1 MLQLLLSHFARFPR
15 YICAVISFQRRAFL
29 LCLILVGS
37 EAAVAKCK
45 QAIRVRA
52 NNIDPGI
59 RTQGNMSRPLLPWE
73 KDGDPVSVEIPWEPV
88 SKWLDEEFKSLKSVS
103 VGLGK
108 SNSWL
113 DAVREVVKLLAYLM
127 CLPKETSTA
136 LKETNALK
144 QTPARIWLLHLLK
157 TFNEIRKYSHKH
169 FQKGTTEAALFE
181 HVAALRICESS
192 LSNLF
197 GDHPDKL
204 LYNAFCQK
212 TFKDLGCTNSLEL
225 FYSSY
230 RQQCSSYADAK
241 LVVQVWK
248 VIQSGCLVLS
258 RSRADYV
265 YEAVDNWL
273 KENKD
278 VERWCSSMNDERKF
292 PALIRVD
299 PGGGMQYSEWGHSKL
314 DAVQQ
319 ASDELRTMCSQ
330 TVDVIKG
337 IEIKRTSVRKS
348 RRSVMGTS
356 TSWSAS
362 TAGAAASVRLDCIVF
377 QYADLSEATNNFH
390 RSHLIG
396 EGACGAVY
404 TALVTHNE
412 KKRSVAIKKLSGEYI
427 NSAAVDQEFSE
438 EIRIVSRLRHKNI
451 VELLGYTE
459 PDENSPLLMVTPLH
473 SSLSKHL
480 YEDEQPW
487 LNWSARLKIARGV
500 ADGLAYLHDAA
511 PEPLVHCDIKPGNIL
526 FDRNTFQP
534 YITDFGFTRLMQRDV
549 STVET
554 SRWVGTRGFVDP
566 HYQKYCKRTLKVDVY
581 SFGVLLLVLISG
593 EEEDVTHLVEK
604 VKKTNHIDVDID
616 VQKEKSYNAK
626 QCRQLLAI
634 AQQCIRFEPKDRPSM
649 SKVAL
654 MLSGDIPCVTSLTFD
669 HSTVTLTVSRDT
681 FNSFIIIVVIIAF
694 ASMYFPSYFY

>member
-1 MLQLLLSHFARFPR
+1 
-15 YICAVISFQRRAFL
+15 
-29 LCLILVGS
+29 VGS

-45 QAIRVRA
+45 QAIRLCA

-59 RTQGNMSRPLLPWE
+59 RTQGNMSRLLLPWE
-73 KDGDPVSVEIPWEPV
+73 KDGDPVSEEIPWEPA
-88 SKWLDEEFKSLKSVS
+88 SKLLDEEFKSLKSVS

-108 SNSWL
+108 PNSWL

-127 CLPKETSTA
+127 CVLKETSTA
-136 LKETNALK
+136 LKQTNALK

-197 GDHPDKL
+197 GDQPDKL
-204 LYNAFCQK
+204 MYNAFCQK
-212 TFKDLGCTNSLEL
+212 TFEDLDCTSPFAPFFGNN
-225 FYSSY
+225 

-265 YEAVDNWL
+265 YGAVDNWL

-292 PALIRVD
+292 PPLTRVD
-299 PGGGMQYSEWGHSKL
+299 SRGSIHYSEWDHSKL

-330 TVDVIKG
+330 TVDVIKA

-348 RRSVMGTS
+348 RRTVMGTS

-362 TAGAAASVRLDCIVF
+362 NAGAAASVRLDCIVF
-377 QYADLSEATNNFH
+377 QYADLSAATNNFH

-396 EGACGAVY
+396 EGAFGGVY
-404 TALVTHNE
+404 RALVTHNE
-412 KKRSVAIKKLSGEYI
+412 EKRSVAIKKLSGEYS
-427 NSAAVDQEFSE
+427 NSAALDQEFSQ
-438 EIRIVSRLRHKNI
+438 EIRRVSMVRHKNI

-473 SSLSKHL
+473 SSLIKHL
-480 YEDEQPW
+480 YEGEQPW

-500 ADGLAYLHDAA
+500 ADGLAYLHDGA
-511 PEPLVHCDIKPGNIL
+511 PEPLVHCDIKTGNIL
-526 FDRNTFQP
+526 FDRETFQA
-534 YITDFGFTRLMQRDV
+534 YIADFGLTRLMQRDV

-554 SRWVGTRGFVDP
+554 SQWVGTRGFVDP

-593 EEEDVTHLVEK
+593 EEDVLHLVEK
-604 VKKTNHIDVDID
+604 VKKTNRIDVDID
-616 VQKEKSYNAK
+616 VQNEKSYNAK

-654 MLSGDIPCVTSLTFD
+654 MLSGDVPCVTSLRFD
-669 HSTVTLTVSRDT
+669 HSTVTLTITRDT
-681 FNSFIIIVVIIAF
+681 FNSFIIVVVIIAF
-694 ASMYFPSYFY
+694 AFMYFS

>member
-1 MLQLLLSHFARFPR
+1 MLQLLLSNFARFPS
-15 YICAVISFQRRAFL
+15 YICAVISFQQRAFV
-29 LCLILVGS
+29 LCLLLVGS

-45 QAIRVRA
+45 QAIRLCA

-59 RTQGNMSRPLLPWE
+59 RTQGNMSRLLLPWE
-73 KDGDPVSVEIPWEPV
+73 KDGDPVSEEIPWEPA
-88 SKWLDEEFKSLKSVS
+88 SKLLDEEFKSLKSVS

-108 SNSWL
+108 PNSWL

-127 CLPKETSTA
+127 CVLKETSTA
-136 LKETNALK
+136 LKQTNALK

-197 GDHPDKL
+197 GDQPDKL
-204 LYNAFCQK
+204 MYNAFCQK
-212 TFKDLGCTNSLEL
+212 TFEDLDCTSPFAPFFGNN
-225 FYSSY
+225 

-265 YEAVDNWL
+265 YGAVDNWL

-292 PALIRVD
+292 PPLTRVD
-299 PGGGMQYSEWGHSKL
+299 SRGSIHYSEWDHSKL

-330 TVDVIKG
+330 TVDVIKA

-348 RRSVMGTS
+348 RRTVMGTS

-362 TAGAAASVRLDCIVF
+362 NAGAAASVRLDCIVF
-377 QYADLSEATNNFH
+377 QYADLSAATNNFH

-396 EGACGAVY
+396 EGAFGGVY
-404 TALVTHNE
+404 RALVTHNE
-412 KKRSVAIKKLSGEYI
+412 EKRSVAIKKLSGEYS
-427 NSAAVDQEFSE
+427 NSAALDQEFSQ
-438 EIRIVSRLRHKNI
+438 EIRRVSMVRHKNI

-473 SSLSKHL
+473 SSLIKHL
-480 YEDEQPW
+480 YEGEQPW

-500 ADGLAYLHDAA
+500 ADGLAYLHDGA
-511 PEPLVHCDIKPGNIL
+511 PEPLVHCDIKTGNIL
-526 FDRNTFQP
+526 FDRETFQA
-534 YITDFGFTRLMQRDV
+534 YIADFGLTRLMQRDV

-554 SRWVGTRGFVDP
+554 SQWVGTRGFVDP

-593 EEEDVTHLVEK
+593 EEDVLHLVEK
-604 VKKTNHIDVDID
+604 VKKTNRIDVDID
-616 VQKEKSYNAK
+616 VQNEKSYNAK

-654 MLSGDIPCVTSLTFD
+654 MLSGDVPCVTSLRFD
-669 HSTVTLTVSRDT
+669 HSTVTLTITRDT
-681 FNSFIIIVVIIAF
+681 FNSFIIVVVIIAF
-694 ASMYFPSYFY
+694 AFMYFS

>member
-1 MLQLLLSHFARFPR
+1 
-15 YICAVISFQRRAFL
+15 
-29 LCLILVGS
+29 
-37 EAAVAKCK
+37 
-45 QAIRVRA
+45 
-52 NNIDPGI
+52 
-59 RTQGNMSRPLLPWE
+59 MSRLLLPWE

-108 SNSWL
+108 PNSWL

-127 CLPKETSTA
+127 CVPKETSSA
-136 LKETNALK
+136 LKQTNALK

-157 TFNEIRKYSHKH
+157 TFNEIRNYSHKH
-169 FQKGTTEAALFE
+169 FQKGTTEATLFE

-197 GDHPDKL
+197 GDQPDKL
-204 LYNAFCQK
+204 MYNAFCQK
-212 TFKDLGCTNSLEL
+212 TFKDFGCTNSLEL
-225 FYSSY
+225 FSSSY

-265 YEAVDNWL
+265 YGAVDNWL

-292 PALIRVD
+292 PALMRVD
-299 PGGGMQYSEWGHSKL
+299 PGGGMQYSQWDHSKL

-319 ASDELRTMCSQ
+319 ASDELRTMCYQ
-330 TVDVIKG
+330 TVDVIKA

-348 RRSVMGTS
+348 SRSVMGTS

-362 TAGAAASVRLDCIVF
+362 TAGAAASVKLDCIVF
-377 QYADLSEATNNFH
+377 QYADLSDATNNFN
-390 RSHLIG
+390 RSRLIG
-396 EGACGAVY
+396 EGASGGVY
-404 TALVTHNE
+404 KALVTHNE
-412 KKRSVAIKKLSGEYI
+412 ETRWVAIKKLSGEYSI
-427 NSAAVDQEFSE
+427 SAAVDHEFSQ
-438 EIRIVSRLRHKNI
+438 EIRRVSMVRHKNI

-473 SSLSKHL
+473 SSLIKHL
-480 YEDEQPW
+480 YEGEQPW

-500 ADGLAYLHDAA
+500 ADGLAYLHDGA
-511 PEPLVHCDIKPGNIL
+511 PEPLVHCDIKTGNIL
-526 FDRNTFQP
+526 FDRDTFRA
-534 YITDFGFTRLMQRDV
+534 YIADFGLTRLMQRDV

-554 SRWVGTRGFVDP
+554 SQWVGTRGFVDP
-566 HYQKYCKRTLKVDVY
+566 HYQKYFKRTLKVDVY

-593 EEEDVTHLVEK
+593 EEDVLHLVEK

-616 VQKEKSYNAK
+616 VQNEKSYNPK

-654 MLSGDIPCVTSLTFD
+654 MLSDDIPCVTSLRFY

-694 ASMYFPSYFY
+694 ASMYFSSYFY

>member
-1 MLQLLLSHFARFPR
+1 
-15 YICAVISFQRRAFL
+15 
-29 LCLILVGS
+29 
-37 EAAVAKCK
+37 
-45 QAIRVRA
+45 
-52 NNIDPGI
+52 
-59 RTQGNMSRPLLPWE
+59 MSRLLLPWE

-108 SNSWL
+108 PNSWL

-127 CLPKETSTA
+127 CVPKETSSA
-136 LKETNALK
+136 LKQTNALK

-157 TFNEIRKYSHKH
+157 TFNEIRNYSHKH
-169 FQKGTTEAALFE
+169 FQKGTTEATLFE

-197 GDHPDKL
+197 GDQPDKL
-204 LYNAFCQK
+204 MYNAFCQK
-212 TFKDLGCTNSLEL
+212 TFKDFGCTNSLEL
-225 FYSSY
+225 FSSSY

-265 YEAVDNWL
+265 YGAVDNWL

-292 PALIRVD
+292 PALMRVD
-299 PGGGMQYSEWGHSKL
+299 PGGGMQYSQWDHSKL

-319 ASDELRTMCSQ
+319 ASDELRTMCYQ
-330 TVDVIKG
+330 TVDVIKA

-348 RRSVMGTS
+348 SRSVMGTS

-362 TAGAAASVRLDCIVF
+362 TAGAAASVKLDCIVF
-377 QYADLSEATNNFH
+377 QYADLSDATNNFN
-390 RSHLIG
+390 RSRLIG
-396 EGACGAVY
+396 EGASGGVY
-404 TALVTHNE
+404 KALVTHNE
-412 KKRSVAIKKLSGEYI
+412 ETRWVAIKKLSGEYS
-427 NSAAVDQEFSE
+427 NSAAVDHEFSQ
-438 EIRIVSRLRHKNI
+438 EIRRVSMVRHKNI

-473 SSLSKHL
+473 SSLIKHL
-480 YEDEQPW
+480 YEGEQPW
-487 LNWSARLKIARGV
+487 LNWSSRLKIARGV
-500 ADGLAYLHDAA
+500 ADGLAYLHDGA
-511 PEPLVHCDIKPGNIL
+511 PEPLVHCDIKTGNIL
-526 FDRNTFQP
+526 FDRDTFRA
-534 YITDFGFTRLMQRDV
+534 YIADFGLTRLMQRDV

-554 SRWVGTRGFVDP
+554 SQWVGTRGFVDP
-566 HYQKYCKRTLKVDVY
+566 HYQKYFKRTLKVDVY

-593 EEEDVTHLVEK
+593 EEDVLHLVEK

-616 VQKEKSYNAK
+616 VQNEKSYNPK

-654 MLSGDIPCVTSLTFD
+654 MLSDDIPCVTSLRFD

-694 ASMYFPSYFY
+694 ASMYFSSYFY

>member
-1 MLQLLLSHFARFPR
+1 MS
-15 YICAVISFQRRAFL
+15 
-29 LCLILVGS
+29 
-37 EAAVAKCK
+37 
-45 QAIRVRA
+45 
-52 NNIDPGI
+52 
-59 RTQGNMSRPLLPWE
+59 TQMLPWE
-73 KDGDPVSVEIPWEPV
+73 KDGDQVSGEMPWEPA
-88 SKWLDEEFKSLKSVS
+88 SKLLDEEFEALKSVS
-103 VGLGK
+103 LGFCK
-108 SNSWL
+108 PNSWL

-127 CLPKETSTA
+127 CVPKETSTA
-136 LKETNALK
+136 PKQTNALK

-169 FQKGTTEAALFE
+169 FQKGTTEAAVFE

-197 GDHPDKL
+197 GDHSDKL
-204 LYNAFCQK
+204 MYNAFCQK
-212 TFKDLGCTNSLEL
+212 TFKDLGCTNPFETVFGSNGPKPYDTV
-225 FYSSY
+225 FGNHG
-230 RQQCSSYADAK
+230 QQCSSYADSK

-265 YEAVDNWL
+265 YRAVDNWL

-292 PALIRVD
+292 PPLTRVGS
-299 PGGGMQYSEWGHSKL
+299 GGSIQYSEWDHSKL

-319 ASDELRTMCSQ
+319 ARDELRAMCRQ
-330 TVDVIKG
+330 TVDVIKA
-337 IEIKRTSVRKS
+337 IERTSVRKS
-348 RRSVMGTS
+348 RRPVVGTS
-356 TSWSAS
+356 TSSSAS
-362 TAGAAASVRLDCIVF
+362 TAGAAASVSLDCIVF
-377 QYADLSEATNNFH
+377 EYADLSKATNNFN
-390 RSHLIG
+390 RTRLIG
-396 EGACGAVY
+396 EGASGGVY
-404 TALVTHNE
+404 KALVTHKEE
-412 KKRSVAIKKLSGEYI
+412 KRWVAIKKLSGEYI
-427 NSAAVDQEFSE
+427 NSAAVDQEFSQ
-438 EIRIVSRLRHKNI
+438 EIRRVSMVRHKNI

-473 SSLSKHL
+473 SSLIKHL
-480 YEDEQPW
+480 YDGEQPS

-500 ADGLAYLHDAA
+500 ADGLAYLHDGAR
-511 PEPLVHCDIKPGNIL
+511 EPLVHCDIKTGNIL
-526 FDRNTFQP
+526 FDRETFHA
-534 YITDFGFTRLMQRDV
+534 YIADFGFARLMQRDV

-554 SRWVGTRGFVDP
+554 SQWVGTRGFVDP

-593 EEEDVTHLVEK
+593 EEDVLHLVEK

-616 VQKEKSYNAK
+616 VQNEKSYDPK

-654 MLSGDIPCVTSLTFD
+654 MLSDDIPCVTSLRFD
-669 HSTVTLTVSRDT
+669 HSTVTLTISRDT
-681 FNSFIIIVVIIAF
+681 FNSVIIIVVIIAV
-694 ASMYFPSYFY
+694 ASMYFSSYFY

>member
-1 MLQLLLSHFARFPR
+1 MS
-15 YICAVISFQRRAFL
+15 
-29 LCLILVGS
+29 
-37 EAAVAKCK
+37 
-45 QAIRVRA
+45 
-52 NNIDPGI
+52 
-59 RTQGNMSRPLLPWE
+59 TQTLPWE
-73 KDGDPVSVEIPWEPV
+73 KDGDQVSGEMPWEPV
-88 SKWLDEEFKSLKSVS
+88 SKLLDEVFQSLKAVT
-103 VGLGK
+103 VGLGTP
-108 SNSWL
+108 NSWFG
-113 DAVREVVKLLAYLM
+113 AVREVVKLLAYLM
-127 CLPKETSTA
+127 CVPKETSTA
-136 LKETNALK
+136 LKQTNALK
-144 QTPARIWLLHLLK
+144 ETPGRIWLLQLLK
-157 TFNEIRKYSHKH
+157 TFNEIQKYSHKH
-169 FQKGTTEAALFE
+169 FQKGTTEGALFE

-197 GDHPDKL
+197 GDQPDKL
-204 LYNAFCQK
+204 TYNAFCQK
-212 TFKDLGCTNSLEL
+212 AFQDLGCNSL
-225 FYSSY
+225 FFGNDP
-230 RQQCSSYADAK
+230 QQSSSYADSK

-265 YEAVDNWL
+265 YGAVDNWL

-292 PALIRVD
+292 PPLTRVNS
-299 PGGGMQYSEWGHSKL
+299 GTITYSGWGDSQL

-319 ASDELRTMCSQ
+319 ASDELRTMCYQ
-330 TVDVIKG
+330 TVDVIKA

-390 RSHLIG
+390 RSRLIG
-396 EGACGAVY
+396 EGAFGGVY
-404 TALVTHNE
+404 KALVTHNE
-412 KKRSVAIKKLSGEYI
+412 EKRWVAIKKLSGEYS
-427 NSAAVDQEFSE
+427 NSAALDQEFSQ
-438 EIRIVSRLRHKNI
+438 EIRRVSMVRHKNI

-459 PDENSPLLMVTPLH
+459 PDESSPLLMVTPLH
-473 SSLSKHL
+473 SSLIKHL
-480 YEDEQPW
+480 YEGEQPW

-500 ADGLAYLHDAA
+500 ADGLAYLHDGA
-511 PEPLVHCDIKPGNIL
+511 PEPLVHCDIKTGNIL
-526 FDRNTFQP
+526 FDRETFQA
-534 YITDFGFTRLMQRDV
+534 YIADFGLTRLMQRDV

-554 SRWVGTRGFVDP
+554 SQWVGTRGFVDP

-593 EEEDVTHLVEK
+593 EEDVLHLVEK

-616 VQKEKSYNAK
+616 VQNEKSYNAK

-654 MLSGDIPCVTSLTFD
+654 MLSDDIPCVTSLRFD
-669 HSTVTLTVSRDT
+669 HSTVTLTISRDT
-681 FNSFIIIVVIIAF
+681 FNSVIIIVVIIAF
-694 ASMYFPSYFY
+694 AFMYFSF